1 MPSARPSPPLRQ
13 RPSRPRG
20 AISTLCTLA
29 TCASVV
35 LASSLITP
43 SLAASNAPAAHSIA
57 PRDALDPSRGDVA
70 SVQGRASRSLDD
82 KSGAQSSA
90 ATSDP
95 LNRREHITFQY
106 AEQPNRLHVDDTRLD
121 TDPQPLP
128 DGPYHAASS
137 PDQDAASP
145 PYPDPHSFRLSAKG
159 SAYEARPSSPRS
171 NLYNGDLVG
180 KQTGSGYVFVRRTD
194 PGSALATLFSR
205 RDAPVSRPP
214 LVPNSNSRL
223 LIGLIIVCILA
234 VGVLTLAAQEMYRRL
249 QTIGQPRSPLRRR
262 SGEGRPTRTLY
273 RSDSSYTSI
282 PTHLAAPSLEEE
294 EERIVTPP
302 ALSRRSSAAAS
313 SLASSPHNELNDDS
327 DEDDLE
333 RKAPPDLHYLQL
345 PFGIGIGYSYAS
357 IADGG
362 DARTRLSTLAAK
374 RARRQEHARSGS
386 TLALSTGALPVPGTG
401 LRSRTRSF
409 KDLCRDA
416 LSGATT
422 RGISVISEE
431 VADSDMSSVST
442 PRWGSGPVS
451 LDLSSSDS
459 RSGTVTPTAPNGTG
473 SGIGAAV
480 SGIALEDFAPHKT
493 APAAKGRY
501 FATDASSSSSSS
513 SSSGH
518 TLIDLGTGPPE
529 LAISDPEGIT
539 RPASTPGVMPSQ
551 VARHPQ
557 VEQLRREGRAE
568 TGKRVGKGTPTNA
581 KLL

>member
-70 SVQGRASRSLDD
+70 SAQGRASRSLDD

-106 AEQPNRLHVDDTRLD
+106 AEQPNRLHVDNTRLD

-234 VGVLTLAAQEMYRRL
+234 VGGRAKAGPHAPSTAATRA
-249 QTIGQPRSPLRRR
+249 THPSPPISPRRR
-262 SGEGRPTRTLY
+262 SKK
-273 RSDSSYTSI
+273 
-282 PTHLAAPSLEEE
+282 
-294 EERIVTPP
+294 
-302 ALSRRSSAAAS
+302 RRS
-313 SLASSPHNELNDDS
+313 ASSP
-327 DEDDLE
+327 
-333 RKAPPDLHYLQL
+333 RPP
-345 PFGIGIGYSYAS
+345 
-357 IADGG
+357 
-362 DARTRLSTLAAK
+362 
-374 RARRQEHARSGS
+374 
-386 TLALSTGALPVPGTG
+386 
-401 LRSRTRSF
+401 SR
-409 KDLCRDA
+409 
-416 LSGATT
+416 
-422 RGISVISEE
+422 V
-431 VADSDMSSVST
+431 
-442 PRWGSGPVS
+442 
-451 LDLSSSDS
+451 
-459 RSGTVTPTAPNGTG
+459 
-473 SGIGAAV
+473 AAV
-480 SGIALEDFAPHKT
+480 PQPRHS
-493 APAAKGRY
+493 
-501 FATDASSSSSSS
+501 
-513 SSSGH
+513 
-518 TLIDLGTGPPE
+518 PPR
-529 LAISDPEGIT
+529 LTTNSTMT
-539 RPASTPGVMPSQ
+539 RTKMTWS
-551 VARHPQ
+551 
-557 VEQLRREGRAE
+557 
-568 TGKRVGKGTPTNA
+568 A
-581 KLL
+581 KLLRTCITFSCRLALALGTATPASPMAAMPGHGSRH